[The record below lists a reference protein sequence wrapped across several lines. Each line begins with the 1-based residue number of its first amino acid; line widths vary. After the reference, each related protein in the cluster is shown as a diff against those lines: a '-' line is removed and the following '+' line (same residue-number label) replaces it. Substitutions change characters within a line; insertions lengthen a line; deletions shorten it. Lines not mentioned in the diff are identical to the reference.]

1 MSDGRHDTSMST
13 KRKET
18 NSKSNSIDELL
29 ENANEQIRAY
39 QSLNFNHIYTK
50 CQEELQCWHAAA
62 VAHLGQIYSQRLAD
76 LAQVYNQDVC
86 PDSEKFKQ
94 KMIEQLKT
102 RVMPRISKV
111 LDDPKPDP
119 QKVERMQVENEKRI
133 ELTKE
138 NVFLFDF
145 I

>member
-1 MSDGRHDTSMST
+1 MST
-13 KRKET
+13 KKKESHSKI
-18 NSKSNSIDELL
+18 NSLDELID
-29 ENANEQIRAY
+29 NANEQIRAY
-39 QSLNFNHIYTK
+39 QSLNFNPIYTK

-76 LAQVYNQDVC
+76 LAQVYTQDVC

-94 KMIEQLKT
+94 KLIEQLKT

-119 QKVERMQVENEKRI
+119 QRVERMQVRKRKRVA
-133 ELTKE
+133 LLPSS
-138 NVFLFDF
+138 V
-145 I
+145 